1 MGMEITIDGSHV
13 RNVSAAAAETGAI
26 ARNGLDPSQ
35 PVMWNKAGDYFYQYD
50 SPTSLNPPKE
60 FNDEQLAKRVKED
73 EEKREK
79 EKQIQSPTS
88 ANPAPPELIPDES
101 KAIAVCL
108 SPDVCKS
115 PEKPVPYM
123 SWGEASD
130 DQNYSPDVR
139 SNGKIIKRQ
148 DSKFSCCYGD
158 EPGVGLGCKSNTVGD
173 VVEPVTSSQIVRAN
187 GIWVQRHGDRCTL
200 NKGNTEGEYV
210 HVEATDAH
218 KAPEG
223 TDEQDQSGGK
233 AEDTRSE
240 GQKFSDGFTENASET
255 WEGLKKVGSDVL
267 EGTKDL
273 ASDLWNDPTG
283 TVAAGAESVKDGAVG
298 AANWTAEVAQN
309 LYDDPGATLG
319 RGWENTQNTA
329 SSIWHAVADP
339 YSEAYEKGGLSQA
352 VGHGTFDVV
361 KLAVEALATKGA
373 ATVAGKTASIGAGVA
388 AKAHKAEE
396 VAETVND
403 ARKIESK
410 VEDGAHGAR
419 STRRLRVRCFDLPRG
434 VNRDEFRRQLK
445 EQQATIRNMTADDMA
460 YAHTVLDHAR
470 EAWSGSGK
478 KGSFTNLLRDGKAQE
493 AARADFEASLR
504 EAGYSRAEIREQM
517 ASVNATH
524 YLDIIAGGDP
534 RELGIGGGAENQ
546 RIGPMWT
553 QEGRAE
559 SLRAEAN
566 HMRRNGR
573 ADQLM
578 DIELNICGEEH

>member
-1 MGMEITIDGSHV
+1 MGMEITIDGSHI

-60 FNDEQLAKRVKED
+60 FNDELLAKRVKED
-73 EEKREK
+73 EQKREK
-79 EKQIQSPTS
+79 EKKIQSPTS

-115 PEKPVPYM
+115 PDKPVPYM

-210 HVEATDAH
+210 HVEATDSR

-223 TDEQDQSGGK
+223 TDKQDQSGGK

-267 EGTKDL
+267 DGTKNL

-283 TVAAGAESVKDGAVG
+283 TIAAGAESVKDGAVG

-352 VGHGTFDVV
+352 VGHGTFDAV

-373 ATVAGKTASIGAGVA
+373 ATVAGKTASIGTGVA

-396 VAETVND
+396 VAETVHD

-410 VEDGAHGAR
+410 VEDGAQGAR
-419 STRRLRVRCFDLPRG
+419 STRTNFWKRKEVNGRRVYQRDDLIDP
-434 VNRDEFRRQLK
+434 N
-445 EQQATIRNMTADDMA
+445 
-460 YAHTVLDHAR
+460 
-470 EAWSGSGK
+470 K
-478 KGSFTNLLRDGKAQE
+478 KGPDGRTNLERMQDGDPPIGPDNKPVNLHHMTQDEPGPIAEVEQTFHKDNHRILHIYPNGQ
-493 AARADFEASLR
+493 AKI
-504 EAGYSRAEIREQM
+504 GYGSAPPPIDRGAFRTWSRQYWRSRA
-517 ASVNATH
+517 
-524 YLDIIAGGDP
+524 GDF
-534 RELGIGGGAENQ
+534 Q
-546 RIGPMWT
+546 
-553 QEGRAE
+553 
-559 SLRAEAN
+559 
-566 HMRRNGR
+566 
-573 ADQLM
+573 
-578 DIELNICGEEH
+578 

>member
-73 EEKREK
+73 EQKREK

-158 EPGVGLGCKSNTVGD
+158 EPGVGLGCKSNTVGG

-210 HVEATDAH
+210 HVEATDSH

-223 TDEQDQSGGK
+223 TDKQDQSGGK

-267 EGTKDL
+267 EGTKNL

-361 KLAVEALATKGA
+361 KLAVEALATKGRPRWPERPHRSVPGLRPRRTKPKRLRKPSTMREDRIEGRGWRA
-373 ATVAGKTASIGAGVA
+373 WCEK
-388 AKAHKAEE
+388 H
-396 VAETVND
+396 AETEGTVF
-403 ARKIESK
+403 
-410 VEDGAHGAR
+410 R
-419 STRRLRVRCFDLPRG
+419 S
-434 VNRDEFRRQLK
+434 
-445 EQQATIRNMTADDMA
+445 
-460 YAHTVLDHAR
+460 
-470 EAWSGSGK
+470 
-478 KGSFTNLLRDGKAQE
+478 
-493 AARADFEASLR
+493 AARGQSRRVPTPAERTAGDDQKHDGGRHGLR
-504 EAGYSRAEIREQM
+504 SYGSRSR
-517 ASVNATH
+517 S
-524 YLDIIAGGDP
+524 
-534 RELGIGGGAENQ
+534 
-546 RIGPMWT
+546 
-553 QEGRAE
+553 
-559 SLRAEAN
+559 
-566 HMRRNGR
+566 
-573 ADQLM
+573 
-578 DIELNICGEEH
+578 